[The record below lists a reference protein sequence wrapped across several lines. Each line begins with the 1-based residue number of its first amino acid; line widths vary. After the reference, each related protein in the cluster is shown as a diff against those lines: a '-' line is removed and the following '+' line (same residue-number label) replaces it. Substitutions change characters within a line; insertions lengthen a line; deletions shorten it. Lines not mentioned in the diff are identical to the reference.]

1 MPDKDVV
8 IRGTWGKVEVNKAAD
23 GTLREA
29 LTLYKQVEEDTK
41 NETKFAKKYTGDT
54 SNFLGNENIYYY
66 YGKKRDF

>member
-41 NETKFAKKYTGDT
+41 SILVILVISWEMKIYIITMVRNEIFNT
-54 SNFLGNENIYYY
+54 
-66 YGKKRDF
+66 